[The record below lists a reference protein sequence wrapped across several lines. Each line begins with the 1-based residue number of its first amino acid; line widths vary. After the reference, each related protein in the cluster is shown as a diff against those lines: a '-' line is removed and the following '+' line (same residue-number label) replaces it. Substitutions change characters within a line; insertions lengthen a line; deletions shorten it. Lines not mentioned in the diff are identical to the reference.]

1 MKRRRILAGASALL
15 IGTALLAGC
24 NGGGGSKGTGTYGGV
39 DIAKL
44 EKTDIQ
50 LVAHYDVGLNNEK
63 SAIGKTVK
71 WWKENVG
78 GNVSL
83 NVVSADIYPTKIMGM
98 ISANNSPDLVAVSSG
113 NWMPRFPV
121 ANIIE
126 PVDPYIKK
134 DDLLDYEKMPFEDL
148 SWKGQHYALYTMG
161 SWAQCIWYNKTMFT
175 NNGVK
180 TPREYWEEGNWTWDT
195 FLEVAKEL
203 TQDTNN
209 DKATDQW
216 GYANWTP
223 DVFAM
228 ANNASMARTNAN
240 GTVEIIWDQGPYKNS
255 IQFAQDLMNKHKVT
269 PLDYSY
275 HVNAFKGGTLAMTA
289 GDRSFLKSMCEGMND
304 EVDNAPLP
312 LGPDQN
318 KDDVRFIGNALF
330 WGLTKGAKNVDGA
343 RAFCAKMRE
352 FTKELKD
359 EAAKTPGDEEAGLSA
374 EQEEVCDYAD
384 SHSRLV
390 YENGFGTWETERWE
404 MWIEATLNN
413 TPVATVLQTFKPIF
427 ERNIKDTLEAT
438 PQEIEPF
445 TPPPAEGFENKD
457 SILLTRAGLPEN
469 GVTAAVTGEG
479 AIGGSSSFK
488 IDYPDTEDWLLAAR
502 TDESKVKLP
511 AFHRYVIKFDYKML
525 SGDTRLNLTIRP
537 KATMLD
543 ETVSFGFETI
553 KLKAGESG
561 TYEGHI
567 DVMSPSA
574 DNVLLLLGEDT
585 AFSVLID
592 NLSITEG

>member
-24 NGGGGSKGTGTYGGV
+24 DGGGGSKGTGTYGGV

-50 LVAHYDVGLNNEK
+50 LVAHYDVGLDNEK

-275 HVNAFKGGTLAMTA
+275 HVNAFKGGTLATLPPDAEAPLKALRPEASAASWALRWVGSHQNVHVILSGMSAEDQLEDNLKTFEHFEPLSPEETQAVEKTA
-289 GDRSFLKSMCEGMND
+289 AILHSRIKIGCTGCRYCMPCPMGVDIPDNFSIWNKLSMFGQKDAIKKQWAAHFPDAEKASHCARCGKCEG
-304 EVDNAPLP
+304 
-312 LGPDQN
+312 
-318 KDDVRFIGNALF
+318 
-330 WGLTKGAKNVDGA
+330 
-343 RAFCAKMRE
+343 
-352 FTKELKD
+352 
-359 EAAKTPGDEEAGLSA
+359 
-374 EQEEVCDYAD
+374 VC
-384 SHSRLV
+384 
-390 YENGFGTWETERWE
+390 
-404 MWIEATLNN
+404 
-413 TPVATVLQTFKPIF
+413 
-427 ERNIKDTLEAT
+427 
-438 PQEIEPF
+438 PQ
-445 TPPPAEGFENKD
+445 
-457 SILLTRAGLPEN
+457 
-469 GVTAAVTGEG
+469 
-479 AIGGSSSFK
+479 
-488 IDYPDTEDWLLAAR
+488 
-502 TDESKVKLP
+502 KLP
-511 AFHRYVIKFDYKML
+511 
-525 SGDTRLNLTIRP
+525 IR
-537 KATMLD
+537 ASLAQLQQELD
-543 ETVSFGFETI
+543 A
-553 KLKAGESG
+553 L
-561 TYEGHI
+561 
-567 DVMSPSA
+567 
-574 DNVLLLLGEDT
+574 
-585 AFSVLID
+585 
-592 NLSITEG
+592 

>member
-180 TPREYWEEGNWTWDT
+180 TPRE
-195 FLEVAKEL
+195 
-203 TQDTNN
+203 
-209 DKATDQW
+209 
-216 GYANWTP
+216 
-223 DVFAM
+223 
-228 ANNASMARTNAN
+228 
-240 GTVEIIWDQGPYKNS
+240 
-255 IQFAQDLMNKHKVT
+255 
-269 PLDYSY
+269 
-275 HVNAFKGGTLAMTA
+275 
-289 GDRSFLKSMCEGMND
+289 
-304 EVDNAPLP
+304 
-312 LGPDQN
+312 
-318 KDDVRFIGNALF
+318 
-330 WGLTKGAKNVDGA
+330 
-343 RAFCAKMRE
+343 
-352 FTKELKD
+352 
-359 EAAKTPGDEEAGLSA
+359 
-374 EQEEVCDYAD
+374 
-384 SHSRLV
+384 
-390 YENGFGTWETERWE
+390 
-404 MWIEATLNN
+404 
-413 TPVATVLQTFKPIF
+413 
-427 ERNIKDTLEAT
+427 
-438 PQEIEPF
+438 
-445 TPPPAEGFENKD
+445 
-457 SILLTRAGLPEN
+457 
-469 GVTAAVTGEG
+469 
-479 AIGGSSSFK
+479 
-488 IDYPDTEDWLLAAR
+488 
-502 TDESKVKLP
+502 
-511 AFHRYVIKFDYKML
+511 
-525 SGDTRLNLTIRP
+525 
-537 KATMLD
+537 
-543 ETVSFGFETI
+543 
-553 KLKAGESG
+553 
-561 TYEGHI
+561 
-567 DVMSPSA
+567 
-574 DNVLLLLGEDT
+574 
-585 AFSVLID
+585 
-592 NLSITEG
+592 